1 MDNKQYAWSWKA
13 DSQDYSFSH
22 DSIDECLEEAREE
35 NDENHKR
42 VYIGIVTEVDIRV
55 DADDVIENIQNR
67 VYSEHGEVAEE
78 YLDNVSKE
86 QLNELD
92 EALNKVFNDWKDKHK
107 FEPNFFTVE
116 EIKEYDL
123 ETGEFLAY
131 VE

>member
-1 MDNKQYAWSWKA
+1 MDNKQYTWRWANSER
-13 DSQDYSFSH
+13 FSSSL
-22 DSIDECLEEAREE
+22 DSINECLEEARAE
-35 NDENHKR
+35 NDENYKR

-78 YLDNVSKE
+78 YLDDVTKE

-92 EALNKVFNDWKDKHK
+92 EALNKVFNEWKDKYK

-123 ETGEFLAY
+123 VTGEFLAY